1 LTLPLRDV
9 LFFQGVFLMFQI
21 LEPMVRAIGKLSL
34 SLKMD
39 GERMVVVVVPQGDS
53 KEAVLRQ
60 PLVLN
65 GLPAELDEGFA
76 AAVQS
81 FSAAHRSLDEQVAA
95 TTAILQAAEKSQ
107 AGKAQKALAKGGK
120 KATPASSGESGED
133 DDDDDDA
140 TGPAAVDAGSKAA
153 SPARS
158 EAGGNTGT
166 DLLSLL

>member
-1 LTLPLRDV
+1 
-9 LFFQGVFLMFQI
+9 MFQI

-39 GERMVVVVVPQGDS
+39 GERMVVVVVPRGDS

-65 GLPAELDEGFA
+65 GLPVELDEGFA

-107 AGKAQKALAKGGK
+107 AGKAQKALTKGGK
-120 KATPASSGESGED
+120 KATPASSGESEE

-140 TGPAAVDAGSKAA
+140 TGPAAVDAGSTDA
-153 SPARS
+153 SPAAS
-158 EAGGNTGT
+158 EAAGAAPAAGGNTGT

>member
-1 LTLPLRDV
+1 
-9 LFFQGVFLMFQI
+9 MFQI

-39 GERMVVVVVPQGDS
+39 GERMVVVLVPQGDS

-65 GLPAELDEGFA
+65 GLPVELDEGFA
-76 AAVQS
+76 AAIQS

-107 AGKAQKALAKGGK
+107 AGKAQKALTKGGK
-120 KATPASSGESGED
+120 KATPASSSESEE

-140 TGPAAVDAGSKAA
+140 TGPAAVDAGSKGA
-153 SPARS
+153 SPATS
-158 EAGGNTGT
+158 EAAPATGGNTGT

>member
-1 LTLPLRDV
+1 
-9 LFFQGVFLMFQI
+9 MFQI

-39 GERMVVVVVPQGDS
+39 GERMVVVLVPQSDS

-76 AAVQS
+76 VAVQS

-120 KATPASSGESGED
+120 KATPASSGEGEDDD

-140 TGPAAVDAGSKAA
+140 TGPAAVDAGSTDA
-153 SPARS
+153 SPATS
-158 EAGGNTGT
+158 EAASAAPAAGGNTGT

>member
-1 LTLPLRDV
+1 
-9 LFFQGVFLMFQI
+9 
-21 LEPMVRAIGKLSL
+21 
-34 SLKMD
+34 
-39 GERMVVVVVPQGDS
+39 

-65 GLPAELDEGFA
+65 GLAVELDEGFA

-81 FSAAHRSLDEQVAA
+81 FSTAHRSLDEQVAA

-140 TGPAAVDAGSKAA
+140 TGPEAVDAGSQAA

-158 EAGGNTGT
+158 EAAAESAPGAGGNT
-166 DLLSLL
+166 